1 MPSLQLYSYIFGEN
15 AGSTPGGGGGTGRDG
30 KFSFL
35 TTLAFSINFAMGAGF
50 LTLPFAL

>member
-1 MPSLQLYSYIFGEN
+1 MPTIQVYSPLPQ
-15 AGSTPGGGGGTGRDG
+15 AKGGDVAED

-50 LTLPFAL
+50 LTLPYAL